1 MDHFDKKELKFKNI
15 FKIYEK
21 QHKKGYTLRISV
33 VLNNNVY
40 YCERYYV
47 VILNCFVF

>member
-21 QHKKGYTLRISV
+21 QHKKGLYFK
-33 VLNNNVY
+33 NF
-40 YCERYYV
+40 C
-47 VILNCFVF
+47 CFK